1 MTNLKISQI
10 AREWQISRTT
20 IYKKLE
26 NGELSQNEDKTIYIG
41 EVIRV
46 FGEVQKSK
54 KQPEQKIENNI
65 EHLLTTVELEKERTL
80 NEQLK
85 IQITEQKE
93 RIKYLE
99 TNINQLL
106 ATVQEL
112 SQVRFLLE
120 QPKQEE
126 KTKKKKFL
134 GIF

>member
-1 MTNLKISQI
+1 MTNLTISQI

>member
-1 MTNLKISQI
+1 MTNLTISQI

-65 EHLLTTVELEKERTL
+65 EHLLTMVELEKERTL
-80 NEQLK
+80 NEQLR

-93 RIKYLE
+93 RIKSLE
-99 TNINQLL
+99 LNITKLL

-112 SQVRFLLE
+112 SQVRFSLE

-126 KTKKKKFL
+126 KPKKKKFL

>member
-1 MTNLKISQI
+1 MTNLTISQI

-93 RIKYLE
+93 HIKYLE

-126 KTKKKKFL
+126 KPKKKKFL